1 MVATGRRCCAKPES
15 ATPMNLVLLLAEAVL
30 YFAVMTALFR
40 LRGRFGIGVF
50 FCVLGT
56 MHFLETYLASI
67 FYVQLP
73 EGIVISPGSI
83 VLFSGKLL
91 MLLLVYI
98 REDAA
103 TVRQPIYGL
112 LFGNFLIVGLVF
124 LLRYHV
130 ITPTMP
136 ERGPDFTFL
145 DEMGVLMLWGT
156 LLLFVDSILI
166 VLVYERTRTWF
177 GAWQVPRIVL
187 SAVVVLAFDQ
197 LGFFLALHFYIGV
210 PVSAFTGGLLA
221 KIAAGT
227 LFGLMASA
235 YLRFVEPARVRVGA
249 HPRLSDVFDTL
260 TYRRRYEALLAETGH
275 DALTGLLDRGRF
287 DREAPVAVRR
297 CVERGLPVS
306 LLIVDADH
314 FKLVNDEHGHAAGD
328 EALRQVARAMSLVM
342 RGGDRL
348 YRYGGEE
355 FVMVCEGVVHGAA
368 HTAAERLRRAVA
380 TADIAGLERPV
391 TVSVGI
397 STSPEDGETLSE
409 LFGTADARLYAAKEA
424 GRDRVVGRL
433 LPTPGDDSSAWPERR
448 PA

>member
-1 MVATGRRCCAKPES
+1 MAAPTSRVRL
-15 ATPMNLVLLLAEAVL
+15 PMNLVLLLAEAVL
-30 YFAVMTALFR
+30 YFAVMSAIFR

-56 MHFLETYLASI
+56 MHFLETYLAAI

-73 EGIVISPGSI
+73 LGIFISPGSI

-112 LFGNFLIVGLVF
+112 LLGNFLIVGLVF
-124 LLRYHV
+124 LMRYHLLA
-130 ITPTMP
+130 PASP
-136 ERGPDFTFL
+136 ERVPDLGFL
-145 DEMGVLMLWGT
+145 GEMGALMVWGT
-156 LLLFVDSILI
+156 LFLFVDSILI
-166 VLVYERTRTWF
+166 VLLYERTRIWF
-177 GAWQVPRIVL
+177 GAWQAPRIVL
-187 SAVVVLAFDQ
+187 SAVAVLTFDQ
-197 LGFFLALHFYIGV
+197 VGFFLGLHLYVGV
-210 PVSAFTGGLLA
+210 PVSALAGGLVA
-221 KIAAGT
+221 KIAAGIV
-227 LFGLMASA
+227 FGLMACA
-235 YLRFVEPARVRVGA
+235 YLRFVEPTQVRVGK
-249 HPRLSDVFDTL
+249 HPRLSDVFDAL
-260 TYRRRYEALLAETGH
+260 TYRQRYEALLAAAGH

-287 DREAPVAVRR
+287 DREAPAAVKRA
-297 CVERGLPVS
+297 VERAQPIS

-314 FKLVNDEHGHAAGD
+314 FKGVNDEHGHAAGD

-342 RGGDRL
+342 RSGDRL

-355 FVMVCEGVVHGAA
+355 FVVVCEGLAHGAA
-368 HTAAERLRRAVA
+368 YIAAERLRRAVA
-380 TADIAGLERPV
+380 TTAIAGLGRPI

-397 STSPEDGETLSE
+397 STSPDDGETLGE
-409 LFGTADARLYAAKEA
+409 LFGTADARVYAAKEG

-433 LPTPGDDSSAWPERR
+433 QPAREDTPADWPEKR